1 MTACWSQGSKDPS
14 SSVRRLRGRCEG
26 YDQDRSAK
34 GYQPPREGP
43 QFTPTLLEGLA
54 QRVSCLEK
62 RAYWRVVSPRYGQI
76 LGNIPICAPQDA
88 QEAVRRARG
97 LQPAWAK
104 LEPKAR
110 ARIVLRFHDLLLAR
124 REEILDLVQCETG
137 KARRDAQEELLDAA
151 IVAQFYA
158 TRSPA
163 WLRPRRAGG
172 TFLGL
177 TQTWVYRHPV
187 GVMAPWNYP
196 LSMAVSEPIPALMAG
211 NAVVFK
217 PDPRPPSPPCGCRP
231 CRRRQVYRRGC
242 SRWSQGM
249 AR

>member
-1 MTACWSQGSKDPS
+1 M
-14 SSVRRLRGRCEG
+14 RRLRGRCEG